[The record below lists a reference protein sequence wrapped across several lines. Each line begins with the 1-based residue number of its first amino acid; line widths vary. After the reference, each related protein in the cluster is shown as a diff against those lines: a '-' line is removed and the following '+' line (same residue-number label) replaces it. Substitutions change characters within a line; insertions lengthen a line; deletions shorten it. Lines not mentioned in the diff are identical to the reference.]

1 MELFGGHRSEMA
13 GKLRRGG
20 RGQSSSPSN
29 LSESWNLL
37 IQDTSE
43 DELRRSE
50 DGSGRKDVDYETA
63 ISNAGF
69 GRFHYWLLFV
79 CGWANASDAVEI
91 LCISFVLPA
100 ATCDFD
106 LTSEDKGWL
115 SAILFIGMLIGGY
128 CWGSVGD
135 TLGRRKTLIIAMVIN
150 AIFGIGS
157 SLCQKKSAFF
167 VMRFFSGL
175 GVGGS
180 IPLVWSYFAE
190 FQSKSLRGRML
201 SALAAFWMIG
211 NISVAALAWI
221 IIPNNFGTDNTSSN
235 GFKFNS
241 WRIFVAVCGIPAVLV
256 TIALVFLPESPK
268 FLLSKGREGD
278 ALKIFRKIY
287 LQNTG
292 RNDYPINHIK
302 VENRRPGSHGSLNT
316 GFQSNFNM
324 IISNTV
330 ELFKRPLLWINLMML
345 YISFS
350 IQFGYYGL
358 WLWFPEL
365 FNKLDVYYKDN
376 PNATVSVCEVTDY
389 KPANI
394 DNIVDC
400 TVGNE
405 VFLNSFLISIAAL
418 PGNVWTMVHM
428 DKLGRK
434 FFVVISMVLSGGC
447 VFFIYLVT
455 SKGANLAL
463 SCAFGFV
470 SVMGFN
476 ALDCLGIELFPT
488 HVRSTAMA
496 VNLAVA
502 RLGAITGNV
511 VFGSLI
517 ETSCAVPILMVAAL
531 LLSGGLLSIKLPN
544 TSNEALA

>member
-1 MELFGGHRSEMA
+1 MYGNRDMGYA
-13 GKLRRGG
+13 RRA
-20 RGQSSSPSN
+20 RGQSSSPSDR
-29 LSESWNLL
+29 SESYNLL
-37 IQDTSE
+37 TQDSSG
-43 DELRRSE
+43 DELPILRRSDE
-50 DGSGRKDVDYETA
+50 GSPSRKSADYETA
-63 ISNAGF
+63 ISSAGF

-91 LCISFVLPA
+91 LCISFILPA
-100 ATCDFD
+100 ATCDFS

-128 CWGSVGD
+128 IWGSVGD
-135 TLGRRKTLIIAMVIN
+135 VLGRRKTLIIAMVVN
-150 AIFGIGS
+150 AVFGIGS
-157 SLCQKKSAFF
+157 SLVQQKWQFF

-180 IPLVWSYFAE
+180 IPLVWTYFGE
-190 FQSKSLRGRML
+190 FQCKSRRGRML

-211 NISVAALAWI
+211 NVTVAALAWA
-221 IIPNNFGTDNTSSN
+221 IIPYQLGTANDAE
-235 GFKFNS
+235 FKFNS
-241 WRIFVAVCGIPAVLV
+241 WRIFVTVCGIPAVLV

-268 FLLSKGREGD
+268 FLLSTGRESD
-278 ALKIFRKIY
+278 ALKIFRKIFM
-287 LQNTG
+287 QNTG
-292 RNDYPINHIK
+292 KHAADYPINHIK
-302 VENRRPGSHGSLNT
+302 VENRPGSSSAGSTQSSLNV
-316 GFQSNFNM
+316 
-324 IISNTV
+324 ILSNTF
-330 ELFKRPLLWINLMML
+330 ELFKKPLLWVNLMML

-365 FNKLDVYYKDN
+365 FNKLDIYYKDH

-389 KPANI
+389 KPPNSVN
-394 DNIVDC
+394 DLGDC
-400 TVGNE
+400 DSSVGNE

-418 PGNVWTMVHM
+418 PGNIWTMIHM

-434 FFVVISMVLSGGC
+434 FFVVFSMVLSGGC

-455 SKGANLAL
+455 SKAANLAL

-517 ETSCAVPILMVAAL
+517 ETSCAIPILMVASL

-544 TSNEALA
+544 TSNAALA

>member
-1 MELFGGHRSEMA
+1 MA
-13 GKLRRGG
+13 EK
-20 RGQSSSPSN
+20 
-29 LSESWNLL
+29 
-37 IQDTSE
+37 
-43 DELRRSE
+43 DET
-50 DGSGRKDVDYETA
+50 SGRPGEGSPNRKSADYETA
-63 ISNAGF
+63 ISSAGF
-69 GRFHYWLLFV
+69 GKFHYWLLFV

-100 ATCDFD
+100 ATCDFA

-128 CWGSVGD
+128 IWGSVGD
-135 TLGRRKTLIIAMVIN
+135 ILGRRKTLIIAMIVN
-150 AIFGIGS
+150 AVFGIGS
-157 SLCQKKSAFF
+157 SLSQQKWQFF

-180 IPLVWSYFAE
+180 IPLVWTYFGE
-190 FQSKSLRGRML
+190 FQCKSRRGRML

-211 NISVAALAWI
+211 NVTVAGLAWA
-221 IIPNNFGTDNTSSN
+221 IIPYQLGTDADST

-241 WRIFVAVCGIPAVLV
+241 WRIFVTVCGIPAVLV

-268 FLLSKGREGD
+268 FLLSTGRETD
-278 ALKIFRKIY
+278 ALKVFQKIFM
-287 LQNTG
+287 QNTG
-292 RNDYPINHIK
+292 RHAADYPINHIK
-302 VENRRPGSHGSLNT
+302 VENRPGASVSTQPGASQSSLNV
-316 GFQSNFNM
+316 
-324 IISNTV
+324 ILSNTL
-330 ELFKRPLLWINLMML
+330 ELFKKPLLWVNLMML
-345 YISFS
+345 YINFS

-365 FNKLDVYYKDN
+365 FNKLDIYYNDH
-376 PNATVSVCEVTDY
+376 PNATVGVCEVTDY
-389 KPANI
+389 KPPNT
-394 DNIVDC
+394 DDLTEC
-400 TVGNE
+400 SVGNE

-418 PGNVWTMVHM
+418 PGNIWTMVHM

-434 FFVVISMVLSGGC
+434 FFVIFSMVLSGGC

-455 SKGANLAL
+455 SKAANLAL

-488 HVRSTAMA
+488 HIRSTAMA

-517 ETSCAVPILMVAAL
+517 ETSCAIPILMVAAL
-531 LLSGGLLSIKLPN
+531 LVSGGLLSIKLPN
-544 TSNEALA
+544 TSNAALA

>member
-1 MELFGGHRSEMA
+1 MDKQPLV
-13 GKLRRGG
+13 
-20 RGQSSSPSN
+20 N
-29 LSESWNLL
+29 N
-37 IQDTSE
+37 TSE
-43 DELRRSE
+43 VEDEAWAASSTSNKVKGRPGE
-50 DGSGRKDVDYETA
+50 GSPGRKSEDYETA
-63 ISNAGF
+63 LSSAGF
-69 GRFHYWLLFV
+69 GKFHYWLLFV

-100 ATCDFD
+100 ATCDFA

-115 SAILFIGMLIGGY
+115 SAILFIGMLVGGY
-128 CWGSVGD
+128 TWGSVGD
-135 TLGRRKTLIIAMVIN
+135 VLGRRKTLIIAMAVN
-150 AIFGIGS
+150 SVFGIGS
-157 SLCQKKSAFF
+157 SLCQQKWQFF

-180 IPLVWSYFAE
+180 IPLVWTYFGE
-190 FQSKSLRGRML
+190 FQSKSRRGRML

-211 NISVAALAWI
+211 NITVAALAWA
-221 IIPNNFGTDNTSSN
+221 IIPYQLGTDPNAD

-241 WRIFVAVCGIPAVLV
+241 WRIFVTVCGIPAVLV

-268 FLLSKGREGD
+268 FLLSIGRETD
-278 ALKIFRKIY
+278 ALKVFRKIFM
-287 LQNTG
+287 QNTG
-292 RNDYPINHIK
+292 RHASDYPINHIK
-302 VENRRPGSHGSLNT
+302 VENRLGNSAIQPGSSQSGLNA
-316 GFQSNFNM
+316 
-324 IISNTV
+324 ILSNTL
-330 ELFKRPLLWINLMML
+330 ELFKKPLLWVNLMML
-345 YISFS
+345 YINFS

-365 FNKLDVYYKDN
+365 FNKLDIYYKDH
-376 PNATVSVCEVTDY
+376 PNATVSVCDVTDY
-389 KPANI
+389 KPN
-394 DNIVDC
+394 VELETDC
-400 TVGNE
+400 SVGNE
-405 VFLNSFLISIAAL
+405 VFLDSFLISIAAL
-418 PGNVWTMVHM
+418 PGNIWTMVHM

-434 FFVVISMVLSGGC
+434 FFVVFSMVLSGGC

-455 SKGANLAL
+455 SKAANLAL

-496 VNLAVA
+496 VSLAVA

-517 ETSCAVPILMVAAL
+517 ETSCAIPILMVAAL

-544 TSNEALA
+544 TSNAALA

>member
-1 MELFGGHRSEMA
+1 MA
-13 GKLRRGG
+13 GKYRRA
-20 RGQSSSPSN
+20 RGQSSSPNS
-29 LSESWNLL
+29 SESRNLL
-37 IQDTSE
+37 TQDSSE
-43 DELRRSE
+43 DELPSLRSPE
-50 DGSGRKDVDYETA
+50 DGPSRNRQDKKADYETA
-63 ISNAGF
+63 ITSAGF

-100 ATCDFD
+100 ATCDLD

-135 TLGRRKTLIIAMVIN
+135 TLGRRKTLIIAMAVN
-150 AIFGIGS
+150 TIFGIGS
-157 SLCQKKSAFF
+157 SLSQGKATFF
-167 VMRFFSGL
+167 AMRFFSGL

-190 FQSKSLRGRML
+190 FQCASRRGRML

-211 NISVAALAWI
+211 NITVAGLAWA
-221 IIPNNFGTDNTSSN
+221 IIPNKLGIDNPEAEG

-241 WRIFVAVCGIPAVLV
+241 WRIFVAICGLPAALV
-256 TIALVFLPESPK
+256 TVALVFLPESPK

-278 ALKIFRKIY
+278 ALKVFRKIFM
-287 LQNTG
+287 QNTG
-292 RNDYPINHIK
+292 KHASDYPINHIK
-302 VENRRPGSHGSLNT
+302 VETRPDST
-316 GFQSNFNM
+316 GDTGINFNL
-324 IISNTV
+324 ILSNTF
-330 ELFKRPLLWINLMML
+330 ELFKKPLLWVTLMML
-345 YISFS
+345 YINFS

-365 FNKLDVYYKDN
+365 FNKLDVYYTDH

-389 KPANI
+389 KPTIN
-394 DNIVDC
+394 VVTDC
-400 TVGNE
+400 TVSNE
-405 VFLNSFLISIAAL
+405 VFINSFLISIAAL

-434 FFVVISMVLSGGC
+434 FFVVLSMVLSGGC

-455 SKGANLAL
+455 SKAANLAL

-488 HVRSTAMA
+488 HLRSTAMA
-496 VNLAVA
+496 VSLAIA

-511 VFGSLI
+511 VFGELI
-517 ETSCAVPILMVAAL
+517 ETSCAIPILMVAAL

-544 TSNEALA
+544 TSNAALA